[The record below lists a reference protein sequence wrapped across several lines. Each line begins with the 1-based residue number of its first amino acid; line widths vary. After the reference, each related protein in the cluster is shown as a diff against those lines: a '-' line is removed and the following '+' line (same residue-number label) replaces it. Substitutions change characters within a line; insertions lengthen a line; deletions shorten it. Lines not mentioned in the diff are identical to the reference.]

1 MVGVIV
7 LMALMAIALT
17 VAVQTATFH
26 KRREN
31 EMELIFRGEQFVEGV
46 RLFRGRNGRLPLT
59 LDELVKA
66 NPRAMRRKWIDPVT
80 GTFDWVPVF
89 AGQGGQQVAGG
100 AGGAQPLATPVPTAA
115 PTPVPDDEDEGGEGG
130 ADGGRR
136 RGGDQKEAAFPATD
150 ARGPIIGVHS
160 RSRDEAIRVRDGR
173 SRYSDWNF
181 TLEQNQ
187 QGQRGTQGQQPQPT
201 PRR

>member
-66 NPRAMRRKWIDPVT
+66 NPRAMRKKWIDPVT
-80 GTFDWVPVF
+80 GKFDWVPVF

-115 PTPVPDDEDEGGEGG
+115 PTPRPDDEDEGGGG
-130 ADGGRR
+130 GSDRR
-136 RGGDQKEAAFPATD
+136 RGRGNQGEAAFAATD
-150 ARGPIIGVHS
+150 ARGPIVGVHS